1 MTTTSTD
8 RLVPLPQVQLS
19 LRFALFMLAILGVTY
34 SVNAMDR
41 IVFSVLLPN
50 VNKTYGFSLAE
61 GGFLATI
68 FTLGIGLSG
77 VPTGLLMHR
86 FTRMRVLVTGVI
98 IYSVMT
104 ILSAFSTGFYDMALY
119 RAISGVGEGM
129 QQAALFTAVGA
140 YFASNRAAALGSM
153 NFAYGI
159 GSFIGP
165 TLAALLLVW
174 TDDWRTPLIV
184 YGVLGF
190 VVIAIAM
197 LTVSAAFTEQTSE
210 AVGAGA
216 ADSEENVPDRVLN
229 RNVVICAINAVAL
242 GVAGYGFLGLYPTY
256 LRTELGFS
264 VTQAGFA
271 ISLFGVGAL
280 FGIPAG
286 YVADRVS
293 QRAVAI
299 AATMAMLVVHYLMFN
314 VVKSPVGHDI
324 LALLAGT
331 IGSGV
336 IFVNTYSLIQRCVRS
351 SDVGRASGI
360 MVTSLYLPAS
370 LGGYLFA
377 LLHDQFGWGNAAV
390 LQLCLVPIVLVTSMA
405 FLDTKAIRRPR
416 HIKAS

>member
-1 MTTTSTD
+1 
-8 RLVPLPQVQLS
+8 
-19 LRFALFMLAILGVTY
+19 MLTILGMTY
-34 SVNAMDR
+34 MVNAMDR
-41 IVFSVLLPN
+41 IVFSILLPN
-50 VNKTYGFSLAE
+50 VSKTYGFSLAE

-77 VPTGLLMHR
+77 IPTGFLMDR
-86 FTRMRVLVTGVI
+86 LTRMRVLVIGVV
-98 IYSVMT
+98 IYSAMT

-159 GSFIGP
+159 GSFVGP
-165 TLAALLLVW
+165 TLAAFLLVW
-174 TDDWRTPLIV
+174 TGDWRTPLLV
-184 YGVLGF
+184 YGALGL
-190 VVIAIAM
+190 VVIGIAM
-197 LTVSAAFTEQTSE
+197 LTVSPSFTEQTSE
-210 AVGAGA
+210 MVGAGA
-216 ADSEENVPDRVLN
+216 TETEESIPDRVLN
-229 RNVVICAINAVAL
+229 RNVVICAINALAL

-264 VTQAGFA
+264 ITQAGFA

-293 QRAVAI
+293 QRAVAM
-299 AATMAMLVVHYLMFN
+299 AATLAMLVVNYLLFN

-324 LALLAGT
+324 LALFAGA

-377 LLHDQFGWGNAAV
+377 LLHNQFGWGGAAV
-390 LQLCLVPIVLVTSMA
+390 LQLCLVPIIAMISMTL
-405 FLDTKAIRRPR
+405 FDTRAIRRPR
-416 HIKAS
+416 HAKGF